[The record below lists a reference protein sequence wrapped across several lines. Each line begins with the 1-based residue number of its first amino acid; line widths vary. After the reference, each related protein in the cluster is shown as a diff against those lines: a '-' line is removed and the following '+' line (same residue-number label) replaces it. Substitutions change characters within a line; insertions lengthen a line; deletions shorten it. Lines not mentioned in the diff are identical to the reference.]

1 MRPGQQGGR
10 QLHPCPDAAFM
21 ATRRLDTFSDLLQGD
36 LPAHR
41 VYQLGK
47 IEIFLRQNLPTPDM

>member
-1 MRPGQQGGR
+1 
-10 QLHPCPDAAFM
+10 M
-21 ATRRLDTFSDLLQGD
+21 ATRTLDTFSDLLHGD

-47 IEIFLRQNLPTPDM
+47 IEIFLRENLPPPDM